1 MEPHIFCAYMY
12 ISIYIG
18 IPLCYCHKMSDMVEI
33 VFLPVIQKILKM
45 KKGRDGEKVNKQDGM
60 PM

>member
-1 MEPHIFCAYMY
+1 MSHTMY
-12 ISIYIG
+12 ILADVFWNIFICNIISIH
-18 IPLCYCHKMSDMVEI
+18 IPT
-33 VFLPVIQKILKM
+33 PVIQKILKM